1 MKIWLS
7 AAALAAAVAASALPA
22 AAWDRGK
29 AEIFTVLPAGSSG
42 PEGLTVAPN
51 GDVFVTTFG
60 FNAQGQVPGPSQLF
74 DFAPDGKLRSQVSI
88 AGSTP
93 HTLGLGFN
101 PVTGDL
107 IVLDFGAGTAL
118 KVDPTTGSSTVF
130 ATVTGSSG
138 LNALTFDLAGNVY
151 ISDSFQG
158 IIWRTGPG
166 GGAATIWAQ
175 DPLLTPN
182 GVPPFGAN
190 GIEFSNDRKILY
202 VANTANDQIIA
213 IPVTKGHSNNP
224 VAGPASVLVNSI
236 NGADG
241 IAVDAHDNI
250 WAAANQADEI
260 VVVDKTG
267 KVIAKL
273 GDFDGVDQ
281 DGVPHGLLFPA
292 SPAFSLDGKTM
303 YVSNLALDLR
313 LATASAASQTV
324 DSQWTDLVKSYT
336 ISKLR
341 AVIPP
346 LSGSERARRTQ
357 CGSVSVAARAAAIAS
372 SSTG

>member
-1 MKIWLS
+1 MSMRAAQRAILGGRSIMKIWLS

-29 AEIFTVLPAGSSG
+29 AEIFAVLPAGSSG
-42 PEGLTVAPN
+42 PEGLTVAPS

-74 DFAPDGKLRSQVSI
+74 DFAPNGKLRRQVSI

-138 LNALTFDLAGNVY
+138 LNALTFDLGGNVY

-213 IPVTKGHSNNP
+213 ISVTNGQSNNP
-224 VAGPASVLVNSI
+224 VAGSASVLVNSI

-260 VVVDKTG
+260 VVIDKTG

-273 GDFDGVDQ
+273 GDFNGVDE
-281 DGVPHGLLFPA
+281 DGVPQGLLFPA
-292 SPAFSLDGKTM
+292 SPAFSFAGKTL
-303 YVSNLALDLR
+303 YVTNLALDLR
-313 LATASAASQTV
+313 LAVAPNVQAV
-324 DSQWTDLVKSYT
+324 DSQWTALVQRYT
-336 ISKLR
+336 VSKLR

-346 LSGSERARRTQ
+346 LSGSERD
-357 CGSVSVAARAAAIAS
+357 
-372 SSTG
+372 